1 MNKSIALISILIA
14 MAGCSSLKHTESK
27 PITKYAGWFY
37 NDCLAIKAPDLPTGT
52 IVTLV
57 DAEATGSTYISKIV
71 GPARNSDECAP
82 LTVGRKSVNIQDNQ
96 KFYLISK
103 SKAIQTAE
111 SFVYGIA
118 VVLDQNNTTA
128 SISET
133 LDLNNDGI
141 QDSFS
146 SCATSEGISFGIW
159 SATPY
164 KSKST
169 WNGYYYLGYDIDSN
183 CPDQ

>member
-1 MNKSIALISILIA
+1 MNKLVILISLIIL
-14 MAGCSSLKHTESK
+14 GCTSQPPFEPK

-37 NDCLAIKAPDLPTGT
+37 NDCLAIQAPNLLASTN
-52 IVTLV
+52 VTLV
-57 DAEATGSTYISKIV
+57 DAEATGNTHNAKIL
-71 GPARNSDECAP
+71 GPAKTADECPA
-82 LTVGRKSVNIQDNQ
+82 LADDRKSVNTQGN
-96 KFYLISK
+96 KNFYLILK
-103 SKAIQTAE
+103 SKTIKE
-111 SFVYGIA
+111 EGSFIYGVA
-118 VVLDQNNTTA
+118 VVIADNKTLA

-146 SCATSEGISFGIW
+146 SCATSEGINFDIW

-164 KSKST
+164 KSKSI

-183 CPDQ
+183 CPDK